1 MFADSSFVTF
11 ITAINFI
18 ARVLFSIILIYAE
31 TAVPNKIDFITYIGT
46 LSWHEITTALFVF
59 LFLVYKKWEK
69 GKILMIAI
77 GKQTLNG

>member
-31 TAVPNKIDFITYIGT
+31 TAVPNKINIIYIGT
-46 LSWHEITTALFVF
+46 LS
-59 LFLVYKKWEK
+59 
-69 GKILMIAI
+69 
-77 GKQTLNG
+77 